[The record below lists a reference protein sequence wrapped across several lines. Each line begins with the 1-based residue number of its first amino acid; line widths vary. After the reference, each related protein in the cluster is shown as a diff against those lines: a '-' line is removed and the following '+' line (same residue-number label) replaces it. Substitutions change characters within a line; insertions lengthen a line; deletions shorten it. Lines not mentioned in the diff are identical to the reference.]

1 MGTKLAQRRHFT
13 GRENGIFSALHIAE
27 MHLRSGGFPGWQGSS
42 HELQEAASVEGAQA
56 RLLMLLP
63 LESRMHVAPSAYQA
77 RNAHLSFGQLLPQN
91 LPDFGGVCYGPLLQ
105 PFRSQARARGRE
117 MRLRGLKGITLGP
130 NRPGACL
137 LVI

>member
-1 MGTKLAQRRHFT
+1 MD
-13 GRENGIFSALHIAE
+13 
-27 MHLRSGGFPGWQGSS
+27 
-42 HELQEAASVEGAQA
+42 GAQA
-56 RLLMLLP
+56 GLRMLLP
-63 LESRMHVAPSAYQA
+63 LESLRHVVPSAYKA
-77 RNAHLSFGQLLPQN
+77 RNAPLFLFKHLPQN
-91 LPDFGGVCYGPLLQ
+91 LPDFGEVCYGPLLQ